1 MEGLRRD
8 TEAGIVAGVAAGIAR
23 RLDVGPSVVRL
34 AFVAACFFGGLGLLL
49 YVAAWLL
56 VPADGEPR
64 SILENWLS
72 SSSDRNPWVGAALI
86 GLAVLILV
94 ASLETV
100 NATMVAAAALFVVGV
115 LLYRGFF
122 DETPTGE
129 PASDRLEPGSGS
141 TKSSSSG
148 SESTPTAAVVS
159 PVAPADPPAR
169 QPEPPASLAPPP
181 SDAPSTYPPSPPG
194 APPTQGPPRRQ
205 PVERSPL
212 GLVTVAAVL
221 VVVGVMGIVDST
233 DAVAISLSSYFAA
246 AVITVG
252 AGLLI
257 GTFFGR
263 SRVLILIGVLLLAG
277 LQFTSWFDIPLVG
290 GFGDPRFQPDRI
302 AAIQD
307 EYRLI
312 AGQLWLDLT
321 EVSDLATVEGQVESD
336 VSLAAGS
343 LRIIVPA
350 AVPLDL
356 DARVIAGEL
365 HVGEEQQLGTDLE
378 YRLREEGSGGALR
391 LDVEVGFGEVHIV
404 REGN

>member
-8 TEAGIVAGVAAGIAR
+8 TQAGILAGVAAGIAR

-34 AFVAACFFGGLGLLL
+34 AFVGACFFGGLGLLL

-72 SSSDRNPWVGAALI
+72 SGSDRNPWVGAALI

-122 DETPTGE
+122 DETSTGE
-129 PASDRLEPGSGS
+129 TASDRLEPGSGS
-141 TKSSSSG
+141 TASSTSG
-148 SESTPTAAVVS
+148 SEPTPTAPVVR
-159 PVAPADPPAR
+159 PIAPASAPAR
-169 QPEPPASLAPPP
+169 PPEPSPSLGPPP
-181 SDAPSTYPPSPPG
+181 PEARSTYPPSPPG
-194 APPTQGPPRRQ
+194 APPTQEPPRPR

-212 GLVTVAAVL
+212 GLITVAAVL

-233 DAVAISLSSYFAA
+233 AAVAITLSSYFAA

-263 SRVLILIGVLLLAG
+263 SRALILIGVLLLAG

-290 GFGDPRFQPDRI
+290 GFGDPRFHPDRI

-312 AGQLWLDLT
+312 AGELWLDLT

-350 AVPLDL
+350 DVPLDL

-365 HVGEEQQLGTDLE
+365 HVGDEQQVGADLE
-378 YRLREEGSGGALR
+378 YRLREDGTGGGLR

-404 REGN
+404 WERS